1 MFLFTNDKNRK
12 NASIKYKKKDSQ
24 YLSYYEPLKRILQ
37 FLTKTYSLCYIN
49 NYANN
54 YLFKLL
60 Y

>member
-37 FLTKTYSLCYIN
+37 FLTKTYEYIKFKMCA
-49 NYANN
+49 NYYN
-54 YLFKLL
+54 Y
-60 Y
+60 